1 MQQYIKSELYKG
13 LVLSLLQEKQS
24 KTKVKTEL
32 TNIEIKKETPKVK
45 NLLIKQYLLKT
56 WKTQLQNKKIQKDNL
71 LKLQRLAIELNEST
85 ELLTAIGT
93 EIRRQGLD
101 KNKL

>member
-1 MQQYIKSELYKG
+1 MQQYIKSEPYKG

-24 KTKVKTEL
+24 KTKVKIEP

-85 ELLTAIGT
+85 ELLTAIGI